1 MEGEDRPPTPLRLPH
16 LRLWLLAR
24 LSDTPMD
31 DTGANVADV
40 GTASAEVP
48 KRKHTHDNCD
58 ANEAANPLRV
68 RVDFNTVSRS
78 GSRPSG

>member
-1 MEGEDRPPTPLRLPH
+1 
-16 LRLWLLAR
+16 
-24 LSDTPMD
+24 MD

-48 KRKHTHDNCD
+48 ESVSTLMTTVIT
-58 ANEAANPLRV
+58 NEVANPLRV